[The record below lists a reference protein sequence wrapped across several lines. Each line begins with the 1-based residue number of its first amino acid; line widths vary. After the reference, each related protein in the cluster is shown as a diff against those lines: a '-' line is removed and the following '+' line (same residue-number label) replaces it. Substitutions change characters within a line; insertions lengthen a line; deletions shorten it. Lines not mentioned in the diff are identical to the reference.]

1 MEIYDAFSQ
10 GVKPGGL
17 RSRNEI
23 KILICY
29 IICKIDSGITKEQ
42 LNEILSSEGLANY
55 FEVNQALSEVIKNGN
70 VRVELSDKGEEI
82 LYPSDLGKSNTY
94 ELEDELPYTVKKSAL
109 NAAVALMTKLKR
121 ERENK
126 IDITPHGNGYDV
138 SISIMD
144 NDDKLLSVTMFA
156 ADSAQADHI
165 KNKFLNDPV
174 KMYSTIV
181 ALLMA

>member
-55 FEVNQALSEVIKNGN
+55 FEVNQALSE
-70 VRVELSDKGEEI
+70 
-82 LYPSDLGKSNTY
+82 
-94 ELEDELPYTVKKSAL
+94 A
-109 NAAVALMTKLKR
+109 
-121 ERENK
+121 
-126 IDITPHGNGYDV
+126 
-138 SISIMD
+138 
-144 NDDKLLSVTMFA
+144 
-156 ADSAQADHI
+156 
-165 KNKFLNDPV
+165 
-174 KMYSTIV
+174 
-181 ALLMA
+181 